1 MAATRRATRVLGRVS
16 TKQQHTR
23 RFHQSKPCLDKTP
36 EEIGQ
41 AFLAEF
47 GEGQSF
53 VRKQLLD
60 ANQARIFSL
69 TLDRQKLWPSSES
82 LIDREPKAGTPLPAG
97 YHNAYFTPTQLP
109 GQLGIDGTDTSYNPE
124 APFTRRMWAGGSIS
138 WPGADPNIDDKS
150 YLKVGDTAIEVT
162 KVLSCDAKI
171 IKKTGDA
178 MLVVGVVKEFYDSKD
193 NLCVVDNRNWVFRE
207 ALNPSK
213 RANPPAKPAE
223 LSASDIQKGNEGK
236 LVREF
241 KRNAAELFRVSA
253 LTFNAHRIHYD
264 KPWAVDVEGHRDLV
278 VHGPLNMISFL
289 DFWRDEYGKTAK
301 DEILYPK
308 SLKYRATSPVYV
320 EEPYRILIDQQA
332 ITQEDVPVEVVSND
346 GTVCMKGEIK
356 RW

>member
-1 MAATRRATRVLGRVS
+1 MAATRRATRVLAPI
-16 TKQQHTR
+16 R
-23 RFHQSKPCLDKTP
+23 RHFHQSRPSLDKTP

-41 AFLAEF
+41 AFLAKF

-60 ANQARIFSL
+60 ANQARLFSL
-69 TLDRQKLWPSSES
+69 TLDRKQLWPTSES
-82 LIDREPKAGTPLPAG
+82 LIDGEPKAGTPLPAG

-124 APFTRRMWAGGSIS
+124 PPFTRRMWAGGSIA
-138 WPGADPNIDDKS
+138 WPGSSINEKS
-150 YLKVGDTAIEVT
+150 YLRVGDTAMEVT
-162 KVLSCDAKI
+162 RVLSCDVKI
-171 IKKTGDA
+171 IKKTGDV
-178 MLVVGVVKEFYDSKD
+178 MLVVGVVKEFYDSQE
-193 NLCVVDNRNWVFRE
+193 NLCVLDHRNWVFRE
-207 ALNPSK
+207 ALDPTTMKATNS
-213 RANPPAKPAE
+213 PAKPA
-223 LSASDIQKGNEGK
+223 SALDVQKKENKGK
-236 LVREF
+236 LVKEF

-278 VHGPLNMISFL
+278 VHGPLNMISLL
-289 DFWRDEYGKTAK
+289 DFWRDEYGKTSK

-320 EEPYRILIDQQA
+320 EEPYRILIDQKA

-356 RW
+356 RWQ